1 MANGILY
8 GNLNYNLYIIIN
20 YSMRTIGGS
29 GEIRTHGRLLIG
41 CFQDSWV
48 KPLPHT
54 SNNSSTA
61 QIAALPSKFLKVV
74 KIKKTFHLSS
84 LRNNAVVF
92 KNEVFN
98 HLSLA
103 ALLTPNRTYFI
114 QQLAS
119 KCGIVMHLLGNFQPT
134 TRPYA
139 SNYAILGQYFFYFR
153 QIKSFIS
160 INQLVVF
167 RTYFA

>member
-20 YSMRTIGGS
+20 CSMRTIGGS

-54 SNNSSTA
+54 SNSSSTA
-61 QIAALPSKFLKVV
+61 QITALPSKFLKVV

-98 HLSLA
+98 HFPLA
-103 ALLTPNRTYFI
+103 ALAITSQAFRPGYNAPTAIKDGVLNQQGILINTQPNLFYSATCI
-114 QQLAS
+114 QVWHCNAFVS
-119 KCGIVMHLLGNFQPT
+119 
-134 TRPYA
+134 
-139 SNYAILGQYFFYFR
+139 
-153 QIKSFIS
+153 
-160 INQLVVF
+160 
-167 RTYFA
+167 